1 MWNIHSDTDGDRSM
15 STLRVDTITNA
26 AGTVT
31 VPVADLR
38 KVAFANMYYSV
49 NDAAGS
55 LTISSTAG
63 TGAKMQFNKAGPS
76 QNITV
81 NTGTSTWTHTYTGTY
96 RIFCAYRQGSGGD
109 IWTVLAVTKGGDTV
123 AVGISARTGSEDSHN
138 ENYTVIYTVDSTEAT
153 YQLQQWTATT
163 TKTVSSDFAGKP
175 TWTNYDTLCGGTT
188 GDNGRMVDYFIERL
202 GD

>member
-1 MWNIHSDTDGDRSM
+1 M

-55 LTISSTAG
+55 LTISGTGG
-63 TGAKMQFNKAGPS
+63 TGAKMLFNFAGPS
-76 QNITV
+76 QNITL
-81 NTGTSTWTHTYTGTY
+81 NPGISTSTWTHTFTGTY
-96 RIFCAYRQGSGGD
+96 RISVAYRQATGGD
-109 IWTVLAVTKGGDTV
+109 IWTVFAVTKGGDTV
-123 AVGISARTGSEDSHN
+123 ATGISARVASADSRFDNHF
-138 ENYTVIYTVDSTEAT
+138 VIYTVDSTSAT
-153 YQLQQWTATT
+153 YQLQQWTAST
-163 TKTVSSDFAGKP
+163 TKSVTSDFSGKP
-175 TWTNYDTLCGGTT
+175 TWTNYDTLVGGTT

>member
-1 MWNIHSDTDGDRSM
+1 M

-55 LTISSTAG
+55 LTIASTTGVG
-63 TGAKMQFNKAGPS
+63 TQMLFNRAGPS
-76 QNITV
+76 QNITL

-96 RIFCAYRQGSGGD
+96 RIFCAYRQATGGD
-109 IWTVLAVTKGGDTV
+109 VWTVLAVTKDGNTV
-123 AVGISARTGSEDSHN
+123 ATGISARTGSADSRFDQHF
-138 ENYTVIYTVDSTEAT
+138 VVYTVDSTTAT
-153 YQLQQWTATT
+153 YQLQQWTTT
-163 TKTVSSDFAGKP
+163 SAKTVTSDFVSKP

>member
-1 MWNIHSDTDGDRSM
+1 M

-55 LTISSTAG
+55 LTIASTAG
-63 TGAKMQFNKAGPS
+63 TGTQMLFNKTGPS

-81 NTGTSTWTHTYTGTY
+81 NAGTSTWTHTYIGTY
-96 RIFCAYRQGSGGD
+96 RISCAYRQATGGD
-109 IWTVLAVTKGGDTV
+109 VWTVLAVTKDGNTV
-123 AVGISARTGSEDSHN
+123 ATGVSARTGSADSRFDQHF
-138 ENYTVIYTVDSTEAT
+138 VVYTVDSTTAT
-153 YQLQQWTATT
+153 YQLQQWVQATG
-163 TKTVSSDFAGKP
+163 KTVTSDFVGKP
-175 TWTNYDTLCGGTT
+175 TWTNYDTLVGGTT